1 MSLTGVLR
9 TGVSGMNAQTNR
21 ISTVAENI
29 QNASTTGYKRTATEF
44 SSLLLESSGT
54 GNYNSGAVETT
65 VRRSINEEGPTSFTT
80 SETDLAIQG
89 NGFFLVRDAGGGQFL
104 TRAGNFVKDG
114 TTGDLVNAAGFILQ
128 GYKLNPDGTLPANPA
143 LTDIKSGTNRLMAR
157 PSSTMT
163 LQGNLKQGSTTVG
176 TPSAT
181 AFTTKTPVTTYDNLG
196 NKVTYDVVFSKVA
209 DTASETNKWSV
220 ALYTQDASPAP
231 VGTAQTI
238 TFGPTGQIT
247 GTSTF
252 SVTGSGNRPDLKL
265 DLSAMTQ
272 LAPDSSPKGVAD
284 GSAPTSST
292 GVAFGDDGTVYTI
305 YADGTRAATY
315 KVPLADV
322 SSPDQLQPRA
332 GNVFEATQDSGN
344 LEVGFAKQNGLG
356 TFKSKALEQS
366 NVDVAT
372 ELTSMIESQ
381 SVYTANSKVFM
392 TGNEMLETLMN
403 LKR

>member
-65 VRRSINEEGPTSFTT
+65 VRRSVGEQGPTSFTT
-80 SETDLAIQG
+80 SDTDLAING
-89 NGFFLVRDAGGGQFL
+89 NGFFLVQDGSGSQFL

-114 TTGDLVNAAGFILQ
+114 TTGNLVNAGGFTLL
-128 GYKLNPDGTLPANPA
+128 GYALNADGSLPATPK
-143 LTDIKSGTNRLMAR
+143 LTEIKSGATQLQAR

-163 LQGNLKQGSTTVG
+163 LQGNLKAGSATVT

-181 AFTTKTPVTTYDNLG
+181 SFTTKTPVTTYDSLG
-196 NKVTYDVVFSKVA
+196 NKVTLDVVFSKVA
-209 DTASETNKWSV
+209 DTAAEPNKWSV
-220 ALYTQDASPAP
+220 SVYTQDATPAL
-231 VGTAQTI
+231 VGTANTI
-238 TFGPTGQIT
+238 SFGPTGQIT

-252 SVTGSGNRPDLKL
+252 ALPADGSRPALTL
-265 DLSAMTQ
+265 DLGAMTQ
-272 LAPDSSPKGVAD
+272 LAPDNSPKGVAD

-315 KVPLADV
+315 RVPVADV
-322 SSPDQLQPRA
+322 GSPDQLQPRA
-332 GNVFEATQDSGN
+332 GNIFEATSTSGN
-344 LEVGFAKQNGLG
+344 IELGFAMQNGLG
-356 TFKSKALEQS
+356 TIKSKALEQS

-372 ELTSMIESQ
+372 ELTTMIESQ

>member
-29 QNASTTGYKRTATEF
+29 QNASTTGYKRTSTEF
-44 SSLLLESSGT
+44 SSLLLESSGV

-80 SETDLAIQG
+80 SDTDLAIQG
-89 NGFFLVRDAGGGQFL
+89 SGFFLVKDAGGGQFL

-114 TTGDLVNAAGFILQ
+114 TTGNLVNAAGFTLQ

-143 LTDIKSGTNRLMAR
+143 LTDVKSGTNQLMAR

-196 NKVTYDVVFSKVA
+196 NKVTYDVAFSKTA
-209 DTASETNKWSV
+209 DDNKWV
-220 ALYTQDASPAP
+220 VNVYTQGATPAP
-231 VGTAQTI
+231 VGTEQPI

-247 GTSTF
+247 TGSTF
-252 SVTGSGNRPDLKL
+252 TIKGEGNRPDLTL

-344 LEVGFAKQNGLG
+344 LELGFAKQNGLG

>member
-29 QNASTTGYKRTATEF
+29 QNASTTGYKRTSTEF
-44 SSLLLESSGT
+44 SSLLLESSGI

-65 VRRSINEEGPTSFTT
+65 VRRSIGEEGPTSFTT
-80 SETDLAIQG
+80 SDTDLAING
-89 NGFFLVRDAGGGQFL
+89 NGFFLVRDGGGGQFL

-114 TTGDLVNAAGFILQ
+114 GTGNLVNAGGFTLL

-143 LTDIKSGTNRLMAR
+143 LTEIKSGATQLLAR

-163 LQGNLKQGSTTVG
+163 LQGNLKQGSTTVT

-181 AFTTKTPVTTYDNLG
+181 SFTTKTPVTTYDNLG

-209 DTASETNKWSV
+209 DTATETNKWSV
-220 ALYTQDASPAP
+220 SLYTQDATPVQ
-231 VGTAQTI
+231 VGTANTI

-247 GTSTF
+247 GTSKF
-252 SVTGSGNRPDLKL
+252 DFAASGDRPALAL
-265 DLSAMTQ
+265 DLGAMTQ

-315 KVPLADV
+315 KVPIADV

-332 GNVFEATQDSGN
+332 GNVFEATAGSGN
-344 LEVGFAKQNGLG
+344 IELGFAQQNGLG
-356 TFKSKALEQS
+356 ILKSKALEQS

-372 ELTSMIESQ
+372 ELTTMIESQ